1 MLPFQVLHYSSLQ
14 INPKKD
20 GEVFYLHYDDLPHM
34 INPIEGKLG
43 MSYICWHIFKD
54 LLPILIALRLWTARQ
69 RLVLYSEQFV
79 IIFIDIF
86 HVIFA
91 GSHISLYPSLNF
103 VVYVPSKKH
112 SPIYMKNKDGETTYI
127 LVLCSFKSFIS
138 KEWSANNFS
147 LWSQCIVEQ

>member
-1 MLPFQVLHYSSLQ
+1 MLPFQVLHYSSLR

-20 GEVFYLHYDDLPHM
+20 GEVYYLHYDDLPHM

-43 MSYICWHIFKD
+43 MSYICWHIFTD

-147 LWSQCIVEQ
+147 SWYQWIVEQ